1 MKSGYNVGAT
11 ILALELLAFVDG
23 HPIATVVAFPL
34 LLGMSSLIV
43 RTGATATMIALPL
56 LVAGGIATPAARRG
70 GTQLV
75 AVGWWRIASPTSTEA
90 MTFFHLYYIL
100 KL

>member
-1 MKSGYNVGAT
+1 MKSGYNIGAT
-11 ILALELLAFVDG
+11 IFALELLAFVDSN
-23 HPIATVVAFPL
+23 PIATVVAFPL
-34 LLGMSSLIV
+34 LLGMSSLVI
-43 RTGATATMIALPL
+43 RTGATSTMVALSL
-56 LVAGGIATPAARRG
+56 LVAGGIATPAARRR